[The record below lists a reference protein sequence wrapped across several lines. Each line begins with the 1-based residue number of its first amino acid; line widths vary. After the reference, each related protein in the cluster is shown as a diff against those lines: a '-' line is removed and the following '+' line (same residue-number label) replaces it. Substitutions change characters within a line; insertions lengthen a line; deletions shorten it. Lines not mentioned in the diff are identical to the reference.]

1 MIDVQRPRLSIM
13 VAMVEEHKR
22 PGVLSDF
29 ILGCQDG
36 MVNVLGVI
44 LGVAIAS
51 QDFRIILA
59 GGLAATFAES
69 ISMGAVAF
77 TSTNAKREHYLAELE
92 REKREMR
99 ELPQQEQQEIDT
111 ILQRWGFIGHEL
123 EEMRERIVA
132 KPAAM
137 LEIMM
142 SFELFLAPVPK
153 QQASRSAAL
162 VGTAALV
169 GSLIPLIPFMLLQHE
184 IFLGI
189 LVSLVLSGVLLFMIG
204 WYASKVTVGRPAR
217 GGFQMATIGIAS
229 ALAGFAIA
237 LLVSR

>member
-1 MIDVQRPRLSIM
+1 M
-13 VAMVEEHKR
+13 AEEHKR

-69 ISMGAVAF
+69 ISMGAVAY

-92 REKREMR
+92 REKREMKD
-99 ELPQQEQQEIDT
+99 LPQQELQEIDT
-111 ILQRWGFIGHEL
+111 ILQRWGFIGQEL

-137 LEIMM
+137 LDIMM
-142 SFELFLAPVPK
+142 SNELFLAPVPK
-153 QQASRSAAL
+153 QQALKSAAL
-162 VGTAALV
+162 VGMAALV
-169 GSLIPLIPFMLLQHE
+169 GSLVPLIPFLLLQHE
-184 IFLGI
+184 IFVGI
-189 LVSLVLSGVLLFMIG
+189 LVSLVVSGVLLFMIG
-204 WYASKVTVGRPAR
+204 WYSSKVTVGRPVR
-217 GGFQMATIGIAS
+217 GGVQMAAIGIAS

>member
-1 MIDVQRPRLSIM
+1 M
-13 VAMVEEHKR
+13 AEEHKR

-69 ISMGAVAF
+69 ISMGAVAY
-77 TSTNAKREHYLAELE
+77 TSTNAKREYYLAELE
-92 REKREMR
+92 REKREMK
-99 ELPQQEQQEIDT
+99 EVPQQELQEIDT
-111 ILQRWGFIGHEL
+111 ILKRWGFIGQEL
-123 EEMRERIVA
+123 EDMRRRIAA

-142 SFELFLAPVPK
+142 SNELYLAPVPK
-153 QQASRSAAL
+153 KQALKSATL
-162 VGTAALV
+162 VGTAAFV
-169 GSLIPLIPFMLLQHE
+169 GSLVPLIPFVLFQHE
-184 IFLGI
+184 ILTGI
-189 LVSLVLSGVLLFMIG
+189 LVSMILSGALLFTIG
-204 WYASKVTVGRPAR
+204 WYASKVTVGRPVR
-217 GGFQMATIGIAS
+217 GGVQMAVIGIAS
-229 ALAGFAIA
+229 VLAGFVIA